1 VETCPAKA
9 RIFGNLL
16 DPNDEIA
23 KLLARNPFQ
32 VIKSEMGTYPKVFYI
47 GADADAMDPFAG
59 REEWT

>member
-1 VETCPAKA
+1 METCPAKA

-16 DPNDEIA
+16 DPNDEVA
-23 KLLARNPFQ
+23 KLLAKHAFQ
-32 VIKSEMGTYPKVFYI
+32 AIKPEMGTYPKVFYI